1 MDEKNYAVDVLII
14 GGGIHGAGCA
24 QALASRGYST
34 ILIESG
40 QIGHGTS
47 SRSSKLIHGGLRY
60 IETGQFSL
68 VRKSLRE
75 RAILEKIAP
84 DLIHSRQFLLP
95 IYRHNRLK
103 RWQLILALSIYS
115 LLGGLNKNTRFK
127 RLSKI
132 EQNNLAGLKKD
143 GLIAV
148 YQYWDAQT
156 NDLALTQ
163 AVIHSAKQ
171 YDCQVLEQTAF
182 IKARQLTSKT
192 LQVQARQN
200 QQTVNIDCQ
209 LLVNASGPWIEK
221 VQAQI
226 DFAKSGPEINLVQGT
241 HLEYDQAISDDIFYL
256 ESPDDH
262 RPVFIMPWQ
271 GGTLIGTTEVQHRGN
286 PANSQPTEAEIDYL
300 KKILF
305 HYFPAYQGHFVQ
317 AWSGLRV
324 LPKQPQKT
332 SVRRFAKQ
340 ARETVLH
347 VDNSYSPQVI
357 SIFGGKLTAYRATAK
372 SVADLA
378 AKRLGRAKNL
388 ADTSIIPLQ
397 STHK

>member
-1 MDEKNYAVDVLII
+1 MDQQSFTVDVLII

-75 RAILEKIAP
+75 RATLEKIAP

-103 RWQLILALSIYS
+103 RWQLILALCIYS
-115 LLGGLNKNTRFK
+115 LLGGLRKNTRFK
-127 RLSKI
+127 RLSKT
-132 EQNNLAGLKKD
+132 EQNNLTGLKKD
-143 GLIAV
+143 DLIAV

-171 YDCQVLEQTAF
+171 YGCQVFEQTTF
-182 IKARQLTSKT
+182 IKASQLTSKT
-192 LQVQARQN
+192 IQVQTRKN

-209 LLVNASGPWIEK
+209 LLINAAGPWIEK

-226 DFAKSGPEINLVQGT
+226 DFARPGPEVDLVQGT

-271 GGTLIGTTEVQHRGN
+271 GGTLIGTTEVQHHGN
-286 PANSQPTEAEIDYL
+286 PANSLPTEAEIHYL
-300 KKILF
+300 KKVLF
-305 HYFPAYQGHFVQ
+305 HYFPRYQGQFIQ

-324 LPKQPQKT
+324 LPKQPHKT
-332 SVRRFAKQ
+332 NVRRFAKQ

-347 VDNSYSPQVI
+347 VDNSYSPRVI
-357 SIFGGKLTAYRATAK
+357 SIYGGKLTAYRATAK

-378 AKRLGRAKNL
+378 AKHLGKAKKL
-388 ADTSIIPLQ
+388 SDTSIMPLQ
-397 STHK
+397 SPQK

>member
-1 MDEKNYAVDVLII
+1 MDEKNCAVDVLII

-75 RAILEKIAP
+75 RATLEKIAP

-103 RWQLILALSIYS
+103 RWQLILALCIYS
-115 LLGGLNKNTRFK
+115 LLGGLGKNTRFK
-127 RLSKI
+127 RLSKT
-132 EQNNLAGLKKD
+132 EQNHLTGLKKD
-143 GLIAV
+143 DLIAV

-156 NDLALTQ
+156 NDLALTR

-171 YDCQVLEQTAF
+171 YGCQVFEQTTF
-182 IKARQLTSKT
+182 IKASQLTNKT
-192 LQVQARQN
+192 VHVEARQS
-200 QQTVNIDCQ
+200 QQAINIDCQ
-209 LLVNASGPWIEK
+209 LLINAAGPWVEN

-226 DFAKSGPEINLVQGT
+226 DFARPGPDIDLVQGT

-271 GGTLIGTTEVQHRGN
+271 GGTLIGTTEVQHQDN
-286 PANSQPTEAEIDYL
+286 PASSQPTESEIHYL
-300 KKILF
+300 KNVLF
-305 HYFPAYQGHFVQ
+305 HYFPTYQGQFIQ

-324 LPKQPQKT
+324 LPKQPHKT
-332 SVRRFAKQ
+332 RVRRFAKQ

-397 STHK
+397 SPHK

>member
-1 MDEKNYAVDVLII
+1 MDQKKFAVDVLII

-127 RLSKI
+127 RLSKS

-182 IKARQLTSKT
+182 IKASQLTSKT

-226 DFAKSGPEINLVQGT
+226 DFARSGPEVDLVQGT

-305 HYFPAYQGHFVQ
+305 HYFPAYQGQFVQ

-324 LPKQPQKT
+324 LPKHPHKAA
-332 SVRRFAKQ
+332 VRRFAKQ

-347 VDNSYSPQVI
+347 VDNSFSPQVI
-357 SIFGGKLTAYRATAK
+357 SIYGGKLTAYRATAK
-372 SVADLA
+372 RVADLA
-378 AKRLGRAKNL
+378 AKRLGRAKKL
-388 ADTSIIPLQ
+388 ADTSIMPLQ
-397 STHK
+397 SPQK